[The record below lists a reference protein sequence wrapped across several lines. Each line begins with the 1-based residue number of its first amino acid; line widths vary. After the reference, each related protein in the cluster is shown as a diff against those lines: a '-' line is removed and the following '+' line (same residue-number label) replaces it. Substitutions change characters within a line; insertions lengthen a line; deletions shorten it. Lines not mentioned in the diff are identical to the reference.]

1 MNKEG
6 RGTSRS
12 ATDRAPSSVT
22 AAVIGAGASGI
33 AALRALLEAG
43 VEATVFEL
51 GDHAGGLWVYE
62 NSNGLSA
69 AYRSLHT
76 NTTRQSMG
84 FDGFPMPASL
94 PDYPH
99 HTQVAKYLNDFL
111 DSFGGRSRI
120 SFRTEVLSVEPTPD
134 QRWHVRF
141 RRDGRLEDRDFDA
154 VLVCTGHHWKAKW
167 PTPPYE
173 GAFTGQQVHSHDYR
187 EPSPFAGLRV
197 IVVGMGNSAMDIAE
211 DIAHV
216 ASATFVSARH
226 GTHILP
232 KYIFGRPLGRL
243 TGPLMRLPWRPRQAI
258 LARILRAWRGPYE
271 RYGLQEPSV
280 GIYQLHAT
288 LSDTVLTRL
297 AHGQIVAKPGIE
309 RLGERSI
316 SFVDGST
323 EDIDVI
329 IWCTGY
335 DTAMPFM
342 PGSPTTTPPLYLRML
357 PTDSGGLAFIGYVS
371 QRGAL
376 MPVVEAQARLAA
388 SYATG
393 TYVPPPRLEMEDE
406 MRRYAKEIRR
416 RYFHTERHALEV
428 EQGPYVKAVNA
439 ELNRGV
445 QRAARGRGGV
455 HDAPTTSV
463 EGGTTSRT

>member
-1 MNKEG
+1 MNEEG
-6 RGTSRS
+6 RDSSRG
-12 ATDRAPSSVT
+12 AIDHGPSPVT

-43 VEATVFEL
+43 VDATVFEL

-76 NTTRQSMG
+76 NTTRQAMG
-84 FDGFPMPASL
+84 FAGFPMPSSL

-99 HTQVAKYLNDFL
+99 HTHVAKYLNEFL

-120 SFRTEVLSVEPTPD
+120 SFRTEVVSVEPTPN

-141 RRDGRLEDRDFDA
+141 RRNGQIEGQDFDA
-154 VLVCTGHHWKAKW
+154 VLVCAGHHWMAKL
-167 PTPPYE
+167 PNPPYE
-173 GAFTGQQVHSHDYR
+173 GGFTGQQVHSHDYR

-216 ASATFVSARH
+216 ASATFISARH

-243 TGPLMRLPWRPRQAI
+243 TSPLMRLPWRLRQAI
-258 LARILRAWRGPYE
+258 LARILKAWRGPYE

-288 LSDTVLTRL
+288 LSDTVLTLL

-309 RLGERSI
+309 RLGERSV

-323 EDIDVI
+323 EEIDAI

-342 PGSPTTTPPLYLRML
+342 PGSPATTPPLYLRML
-357 PTDSGGLAFIGYVS
+357 PTDLVGLAFIGYVS

-388 SYATG
+388 AYVAG
-393 TYVPPPRLEMEDE
+393 AYVPPTRAEMEDE
-406 MRRYAKEIRR
+406 IRRYAVEIGR

-428 EQGPYVKAVNA
+428 EQGPYVKSVNA
-439 ELNRGV
+439 ELERGI
-445 QRAARGRGGV
+445 QRAAHRRPGAQ
-455 HDAPTTSV
+455 DAPRAPV
-463 EGGTTSRT
+463 AGGSTSRT

>member
-1 MNKEG
+1 MNEEG
-6 RGTSRS
+6 RDTSRG
-12 ATDRAPSSVT
+12 AIDHTPPPVT

-33 AALRALLEAG
+33 AALRALLDAG
-43 VEATVFEL
+43 VDTTVFEL
-51 GDHAGGLWVYE
+51 GEHAGGLWVYD

-76 NTTRQSMG
+76 NTTKGAMG
-84 FDGFPMPASL
+84 FSGFPMPASL

-99 HTQVAKYLNDFL
+99 HSQVANYLNDFL
-111 DSFGGRSRI
+111 DSFGGRPRI
-120 SFRTEVLSVEPTPD
+120 SFRTEVVSVEPTAD

-141 RRDGRLEDRDFDA
+141 RRLGELDGRDFDA
-154 VLVCTGHHWKAKW
+154 VLVCSGHHWKAKW
-167 PTPPYE
+167 PSPPYE
-173 GAFTGQQVHSHDYR
+173 GGFTGQQVHSHDYR

-243 TGPLMRLPWRPRQAI
+243 TTPLMRLPWRIRQAI
-258 LARILRAWRGPYE
+258 LARILRVWRGPYD

-309 RLGERSI
+309 RLGERTI
-316 SFVDGST
+316 TFVDGST
-323 EDIDVI
+323 EVIDAIV
-329 IWCTGY
+329 WCTGY
-335 DTAMPFM
+335 DTALSFL
-342 PGSPTTTPPLYLRML
+342 PGSPAATPPLFLRML
-357 PTDSGGLAFIGYVS
+357 PTDSAGLALIGYVS

-376 MPVVEAQARLAA
+376 MPVVEAQSRLAA
-388 SYATG
+388 AFITG
-393 TYVPPPRLEMEDE
+393 AYVPPTRAEMEDE
-406 MRRYAKEIRR
+406 IRRYAKEIRR

-428 EQGPYVKAVNA
+428 EQGPYIKAVMT
-439 ELNRGV
+439 ELKRGFE
-445 QRAARGRGGV
+445 RAARGRRDAD
-455 HDAPTTSV
+455 DAPKASV
-463 EGGTTSRT
+463 AGGTTSGT

>member
-1 MNKEG
+1 MNQEG
-6 RGTSRS
+6 RDTSR
-12 ATDRAPSSVT
+12 AAIDHAPPVT

-43 VEATVFEL
+43 VDTTVFEL
-51 GDHAGGLWVYE
+51 GDHAGGLWVYG

-76 NTTRQSMG
+76 NTTKGAMG
-84 FDGFPMPASL
+84 FSGFPMPASL

-111 DSFGGRSRI
+111 DSFDGRSRI
-120 SFRTEVLSVEPTPD
+120 SFRTEVVSVEPTPD

-141 RRDGRLEDRDFDA
+141 KRDGQLDGRDFDA
-154 VLVCTGHHWKAKW
+154 VLVCSGHHWKAKW

-173 GAFTGQQVHSHDYR
+173 GGFTGQQVHSHDYR
-187 EPSPFAGLRV
+187 EPSPFAGQRV
-197 IVVGMGNSAMDIAE
+197 IIVGMGNSAMDIAE

-216 ASATFVSARH
+216 ASATFISARH

-297 AHGQIVAKPGIE
+297 AHGQIVAKPGID
-309 RLGERSI
+309 RLGERSVT
-316 SFVDGST
+316 FVDGST
-323 EDIDVI
+323 EEIDAIV
-329 IWCTGY
+329 WCTGY
-335 DTAMPFM
+335 DTALSFL
-342 PGSPTTTPPLYLRML
+342 PGSPMATPPLFLRML
-357 PTDSGGLAFIGYVS
+357 PTDSVGLALIGYVS

-376 MPVVEAQARLAA
+376 MPVVEAQSRLAA
-388 SYATG
+388 AYVTG
-393 TYVPPPRLEMEDE
+393 EYVPPPRAEMEGE
-406 MRRYAKEIRR
+406 IRRYAKEIAR

-439 ELNRGV
+439 ELKRGIH
-445 QRAARGRGGV
+445 RAARKRAAANDV
-455 HDAPTTSV
+455 TRTSV
-463 EGGTTSRT
+463 AGTTSRP